1 MQYFSNYTGRVQALG
16 KRYLLLGG
24 GSVLVALILAG
35 AIYVI
40 DYTDLFSL
48 QYSSGVIN
56 LPDLSTGEKQPEP
69 SRPQALDKADYDKR
83 MLALANIP
91 APVVTGTSTATSTVA
106 HAPELWPA
114 DAVYPAAGAL
124 LPFHRIVA
132 YYGNFYS
139 TQMGVLGEYSTDV
152 MLDKLRAE
160 VSKWEKADPTT
171 PVIPAIHYIAATAQ
185 ASAGEDGDYSLRMP
199 DDQIDHALALAD
211 QVDGIV
217 FLDLQVGLA
226 DLQQEI
232 HLLEPYLKMPQVNLG
247 IDPEFSMK
255 RGNRPGVA
263 IGTVDAS
270 DINRAAE
277 YLAKLVRENN
287 LPPKVLIVHRFTQ
300 DMVTNYQDIKPLPEV
315 QIVMDM
321 DGWGSPA
328 KKKNTYEQ
336 VIYSEPV
343 QFTGFK
349 VFYKNDLKAPSTGLM
364 TPAEILDLEP
374 RPIYIQYQ

>member
-16 KRYLLLGG
+16 KRYLLVGG
-24 GSVLVALILAG
+24 GSVVVALALAG

-48 QYSSGVIN
+48 QYSSGAIN
-56 LPDLSTGEKQPEP
+56 LPALSNENEQPELP
-69 SRPQALDKADYDKR
+69 RPRSLDKTDYDKR

-91 APVVTGTSTATSTVA
+91 APAVAGTSTATSTA
-106 HAPELWPA
+106 PHAPELWPP
-114 DAVYPAAGAL
+114 DAVYPNAGAL

-152 MLDKLRAE
+152 VLDKLRAE

-199 DDQIDHALALAD
+199 DDQIDHALTLAD

-226 DLQQEI
+226 DMQQEI
-232 HLLEPYLKMPQVNLG
+232 RLLEPYLKMPQVNLG

-255 RGNRPGVA
+255 RGNRPGIA

-300 DMVTNYQDIKPLPEV
+300 DMVTNYQNIKPLPEV

-328 KKKNTYEQ
+328 KKKNTYQQ

-364 TPAEILDLEP
+364 TPAEILELEP